1 MEKLI
6 NLVLIVYRF
15 FTRRWAKIEQAADLV
30 TDLGEE
36 LSEELKQADVSPG
49 NTGSDSGETKS

>member
-6 NLVLIVYRF
+6 NLALIVYRF
-15 FTRRWAKIEQAADLV
+15 FTRRWVKVQQAADLV

-36 LSEELKQADVSPG
+36 LSKELKKAEQPPE
-49 NTGSDSGETKS
+49 ETKS